1 VVNGAIA
8 LSIVVPP
15 FVQYQSPI
23 VPLRGLW
30 NAQPGEGDRFVT
42 CEIDWSVTTGPGMA
56 VQFALS
62 GNSPVALSQ
71 IVAFNVDNTR
81 NAVDVSFLFPDSGY
95 TLLVPA
101 YSQGVF
107 PVFTNAL
114 MFYATAPGAD
124 AGDRTVFQVL
134 NSMPPPVSI
143 ARTQEQETASVVGFS
158 LETTGTYPVIAA
170 GINGTL
176 ILAQMNFVLPPDV
189 AGDFA
194 QVALEDG
201 NGRALWV
208 GLLASSAAEGNV
220 LVSLGPVR
228 IGFVNGV
235 VFNVLRTALPP
246 SGASGGTVNVYYES
260 P

>member
-1 VVNGAIA
+1 M
-8 LSIVVPP
+8 SIIVPP

-30 NAQPGEGDRFVT
+30 NAKPAEGDRFVT

-62 GNSPVALSQ
+62 GNSPVAISQ
-71 IVAFNVDNTR
+71 IVAFNVDNTH

-95 TLLVPA
+95 ALVVPA

-124 AGDRTVFQVL
+124 GGDKTVFQVL

-143 ARTQEQETASVVGFS
+143 ARTQEQQTANVTGFT
-158 LETTGTYPVIAA
+158 LESTGIIPVIAA

-176 ILAQMNFVLPPDV
+176 ILAQMTFMLPPDA
-189 AGDFA
+189 AGDYA
-194 QVALEDG
+194 GIALQDG
-201 NGRALWV
+201 LGRILWV
-208 GLLASSAAEGNV
+208 GQVASSAAEGNV
-220 LVSLGPVR
+220 VINLGPVR
-228 IGFVNGV
+228 IGFVSGLSV
-235 VFNVLRTALPP
+235 NVYQTGLPP
-246 SGASGGTVNVYYES
+246 TGSSGGVANVYYET